1 MPNKFLIG
9 YAVKSGVVASVL
21 YLGGTLTWQHQTA
34 QCVILL
40 VLAALLSED
49 K

>member
-9 YAVKSGVVASVL
+9 YAVKSGIVASML

-34 QCVILL
+34 QCIILL
-40 VLAALLSED
+40 VFAALLSED